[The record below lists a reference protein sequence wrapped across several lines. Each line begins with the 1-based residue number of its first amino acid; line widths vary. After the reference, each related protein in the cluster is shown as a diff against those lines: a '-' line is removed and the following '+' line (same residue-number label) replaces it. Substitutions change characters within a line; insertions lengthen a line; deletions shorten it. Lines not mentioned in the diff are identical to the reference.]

1 MTYDSTNDENN
12 LDYKWDNRFIKFFKE
27 GIISTNYEWDV
38 KWSNDKKLFNNFFM
52 LRDYKYS
59 GDIFKGFEKEGTENS
74 IDENRQDYMNR
85 LKDSFLN
92 YPFVLSH
99 FENPE
104 KSWNALLQLILMGV
118 I

>member
-1 MTYDSTNDENN
+1 M
-12 LDYKWDNRFIKFFKE
+12 
-27 GIISTNYEWDV
+27 
-38 KWSNDKKLFNNFFM
+38 FNNFFIFEKIIA
-52 LRDYKYS
+52 L
-59 GDIFKGFEKEGTENS
+59 GDIFKGFEKEGTETKH
-74 IDENRQDYMNR
+74 ENRQDYMNR

-104 KSWNALLQLILMGV
+104 KVNASYTVNSDGV

>member
-1 MTYDSTNDENN
+1 M
-12 LDYKWDNRFIKFFKE
+12 
-27 GIISTNYEWDV
+27 
-38 KWSNDKKLFNNFFM
+38 
-52 LRDYKYS
+52 RDYKYS

-104 KSWNALLQLILMGV
+104 KVGTPLTVNSDGSDLIIDKLLPSANNIVKINNSVKRCNIIKDEVLECLNKYYVSEDKEERREIR
-118 I
+118 